1 MDPLKRG
8 SRKHAG
14 RRRFHV
20 ESPLRP
26 EIRVFY
32 PLHEGVLIT
41 ETWFCAGGVRF
52 AIADL
57 DNLWERT
64 GHIQK
69 ARRAA
74 LEVIVA
80 EALLVLAVVAVMTLV
95 HGPSTFLYGLAGLDF
110 GLAFAFAGASAIR
123 WPRPLE
129 LWAGYRGQRV
139 CIYTGTDPVEFGKVV
154 RAANRAVSHH
164 RDPDD

>member
-1 MDPLKRG
+1 MGTSAPVRSDGTAHMRG
-8 SRKHAG
+8 SRKRAG
-14 RRRFHV
+14 RRGLNV

-26 EIRVFY
+26 ELRDARRVESSAIRVFY

-41 ETWFCAGGVRF
+41 DKWFCAGGVRF

-57 DNLWERT
+57 DDLWERN
-64 GHIQK
+64 GHIQQ

-80 EALLVLAVVAVMTLV
+80 EALLVLAVVGIMTV
-95 HGPSTFLYGLAGLDF
+95 VRGPSTFLYGLAGLDL
-110 GLAFAFAGASAIR
+110 GLAFALASASALR

-129 LWAGYRGQRV
+129 
-139 CIYTGTDPVEFGKVV
+139 
-154 RAANRAVSHH
+154 
-164 RDPDD
+164 